1 MRIAIFTDV
10 FLEVP
15 GGIPSS
21 IKAQKKALESQGDE
35 VVVFCPGYS
44 KPENV
49 SNVIIVP
56 THKIL
61 RFGGAPLSKRPTK
74 VEKWIE
80 KNYPKFDFDLVH
92 VHYEASCSMAGARLA
107 RRYGLPLIQTM
118 HGREDMAIGVN
129 VPHPFKTFVGVLLN
143 FLHSRY
149 IPHKVKVRRDKYLA
163 PTIARAKMWEMMVN
177 HANYADRV
185 ITPSEHFKKKLLHY
199 GVKKPIFPV
208 SNGVSDE
215 MVREL
220 DQKVEKEKRNL
231 IRVKKSGEP
240 LKLFWNSRLSKE
252 KRIIPFL
259 KALREMQ
266 EAYEFTAC
274 GNGNQLAKAKRYVE
288 RHHLNAKIL
297 GQVPHEDMLNYML
310 DQHLSVTVSDGFD
323 TQGLTLLEAEATGM
337 PVFFCDPDMKESVPE
352 DGYVMSKSPSVVDMA
367 EALDK
372 IAKNPEEISKMS
384 RVMIAHRKE
393 ILQSAQIPKLYE
405 VYDIEKT
412 VASKG

>member
-21 IKAQKKALESQGDE
+21 IKAQKKALESRGDE

-44 KPENV
+44 QPENI
-49 SNVIIVP
+49 SNVVIVP
-56 THKIL
+56 THRML
-61 RFGGAPLSKRPTK
+61 HFGGAPLSKRPGK

-80 KNYPKFDFDLVH
+80 KNYPGFDFDLVH
-92 VHYEASCSMAGARLA
+92 VHYEASCSIAGMLIARK
-107 RRYGLPLIQTM
+107 YKLPLIQTM

-129 VPHPFKTFVGVLLN
+129 VPHPLKTLVGTGLN
-143 FLHSRY
+143 FLHGRY
-149 IPHKVKVRRDKYLA
+149 IRHTIKIKRDKDLA
-163 PTIARAKMWEMMVN
+163 PTIARSKMWEVMVN
-177 HANYADRV
+177 HANFADRV
-185 ITPSEHFKKKLLHY
+185 ITPSEHFKKKLQHY
-199 GVKKPIFPV
+199 GVKTPIFPV

-220 DQKVEKEKRNL
+220 DQKVEKENRNL
-231 IRVKKSGEP
+231 VRVKKKDEP

-252 KRIIPFL
+252 KRIMPFL
-259 KALREMQ
+259 KSLRMMQ
-266 EAYEFTAC
+266 EPYEFTAC
-274 GNGNQLAKAKRYVE
+274 GNGNQLAKAKRYVK

-337 PVFFCDPDMKESVPE
+337 PVFFCDPDMKESVPSG
-352 DGYVMSKSPSVVDMA
+352 GYIMSKTASVEDMA
-367 EALDK
+367 KALDN
-372 IAKNPEEISKMS
+372 AAQNVEEISKMS

-393 ILQSAQIPKLYE
+393 ILQSAQIPKLYK
-405 VYDIEKT
+405 VYEIEKT

>member
-1 MRIAIFTDV
+1 M
-10 FLEVP
+10 
-15 GGIPSS
+15 
-21 IKAQKKALESQGDE
+21 
-35 VVVFCPGYS
+35 
-44 KPENV
+44 
-49 SNVIIVP
+49 
-56 THKIL
+56 
-61 RFGGAPLSKRPTK
+61 
-74 VEKWIE
+74 
-80 KNYPKFDFDLVH
+80 
-92 VHYEASCSMAGARLA
+92 
-107 RRYGLPLIQTM
+107 
-118 HGREDMAIGVN
+118 
-129 VPHPFKTFVGVLLN
+129 
-143 FLHSRY
+143 
-149 IPHKVKVRRDKYLA
+149 
-163 PTIARAKMWEMMVN
+163 
-177 HANYADRV
+177 
-185 ITPSEHFKKKLLHY
+185 
-199 GVKKPIFPV
+199 KKPIFPV